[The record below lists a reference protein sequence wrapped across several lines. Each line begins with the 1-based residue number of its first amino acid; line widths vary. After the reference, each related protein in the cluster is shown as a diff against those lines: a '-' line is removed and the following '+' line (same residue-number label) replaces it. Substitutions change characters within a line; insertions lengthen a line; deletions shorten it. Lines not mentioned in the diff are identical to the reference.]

1 MNEKSKHH
9 PLNILFADDGS
20 QHSLAAIG
28 LLGDLPLPAESCVT
42 VLAVLNPREASNH
55 HVLENA
61 LKQTKS
67 HLEERGINAQT
78 ELLLG
83 YPAEVI
89 SEFADQNRPDLI
101 ILGAKGL
108 RATLGILLGGVAQQV
123 IEYANWPVLVVR
135 APYPGLQKIL
145 FVTDGSENSQEALDY
160 FSNFPIPQKTKTF
173 VMHVLPPAPSPEL
186 ITQTWP
192 LGPEMPYP
200 IPSQLQAET
209 QVWLGEEEQNG
220 KELLK
225 NTLQILKARGIE
237 ANSVLARGDAA
248 TEIIEYVKENGIDLI
263 VAGSRGLSRMRSWL
277 LGSVSRKLVHYAGC
291 SVLVVKRN
299 PMTED

>member
-1 MNEKSKHH
+1 MKEKTKLR
-9 PLNILFADDGS
+9 PMNILFADDGS
-20 QHSLAAIG
+20 QHALAAIELIG
-28 LLGDLPLPAESCVT
+28 ELPLPPESCVT
-42 VLAVLNPREASNH
+42 ALAVLSPREASNH
-55 HVLENA
+55 HVLENV
-61 LKQTKS
+61 LKQTKTK
-67 HLEERGINAQT
+67 LEEKQIPVQT

-89 SEFADQNRPDLI
+89 SEYADRHKPDLI
-101 ILGAKGL
+101 VLGAKGL

-123 IEYANWPVLVVR
+123 IEYADWPVLVVR

-145 FVTDGSENSQEALDY
+145 FVTDGSECSQEALEY
-160 FSNFPIPQKTKTF
+160 FSNFPIPKKAKILA
-173 VMHVLPPAPSPEL
+173 MHVLPPAPSPEM

-200 IPSQLQAET
+200 IPAQTQAET
-209 QVWLGEEEQNG
+209 QVWLGEEEQIG
-220 KELLK
+220 KDLL
-225 NTLQILKARGIE
+225 NRTLQTLKARGIK

-248 TEIIEYVKENGIDLI
+248 TEIIEYVKENSIDLI
-263 VAGSRGLSRMRSWL
+263 IAGSRGLSQMRSWL

-299 PMTED
+299 CIPEE